1 MCNVFFT
8 DLIYYRCRTESWL
21 AFTTTFI
28 MLAVA
33 LLAASVLI
41 TKIYKK
47 RYKHLKGEPAEPN
60 EKTSAFYK
68 RAAVVTATPVCSK
81 VGML

>member
-1 MCNVFFT
+1 MDSC
-8 DLIYYRCRTESWL
+8 L
-21 AFTTTFI
+21 AFMTTFI
-28 MLAVA
+28 IWAVA
-33 LLAASVLI
+33 LLAASMLI

-60 EKTSAFYK
+60 EKTSASYK
-68 RAAVVTATPVCSK
+68 KAAVVTATPVCSK